1 MFGSLNEKGIEHVLK
16 SQLVGRIGCHA
27 DNKTYIVPICYA
39 YEENCIY
46 GRTFEGLKVNMM
58 RENPKVCFQIE
69 NLEGMGKWQS
79 VICWGEYEELTDN
92 IKRNKGI
99 EILQNRVSAII
110 GDKNLRV
117 SRHWPF
123 SQGSENT
130 EGIIF
135 CIHIREKTGKFENI

>member
-1 MFGSLNEKGIEHVLK
+1 MFGSLNERGIEHVLK
-16 SQLVGRIGCHA
+16 HQLVGRIGCHA
-27 DNKTYIVPICYA
+27 RNKTYVVPICYA

-46 GRTFEGLKVNMM
+46 GRTFEGMKVNMM

-79 VICWGEYEELTDN
+79 VICWGEFEELTDN
-92 IKRNKGI
+92 IKRNKAI
-99 EILQNRVSAII
+99 DILQNRISPII
-110 GDKNLRV
+110 GNKNLGV

-123 SQGSENT
+123 SQGSENS

-135 CIHIREKTGKFENI
+135 CIHISEKTGRFENI